1 VTALAPRREPAHPGT
16 GRVSVVIATRNRR
29 AELVRTLRQ
38 LTALPERPRLVV
50 VDNGSS
56 DGTAAAVRDGFPG
69 AELVVLRQNRGAW
82 ARNVGVTRSRTA
94 YVALSDDD
102 SWWEPGSLGTAAA
115 VLDACPQ
122 AGLLAARVLV
132 GAAARPDPAN
142 AAMSA
147 SPLPRGGLPGPR
159 VLGFLGCAAVLRRT
173 AFLAAGGFSRLLFIG
188 GEEQLLAYDLA
199 AAGWPA
205 CYVPEVV
212 ARHHPSAARDDAARA
227 YQLSRNRVLV
237 AWMRRPVRHAA
248 AETASLAG
256 RARREPAA
264 ARALAG
270 ALARLPV
277 AVAQRRALPADVEA
291 AARLLGH

>member
-1 VTALAPRREPAHPGT
+1 MTVLAPRHERAPAAT
-16 GRVSVVIATRNRR
+16 GRISVVIATRNRR
-29 AELVRTLRQ
+29 AELVRTLRH
-38 LTALPERPRLVV
+38 LTALRERPHLVV
-50 VDNGSS
+50 VDNASS

-69 AELVVLRQNRGAW
+69 ADLVVLRHNRGAW
-82 ARNVGVTRSRTA
+82 ARNVGVMRCRTR

-102 SWWEPGSLGTAAA
+102 SWWEPGSLATATA

-122 AGLLAARVLV
+122 AGLLAARILV

-142 AAMSA
+142 AEMST
-147 SPLPRGGLPGPR
+147 SPLPRQGLPGPR
-159 VLGFLGCAAVLRRT
+159 ILGFLGCAAVFRRE
-173 AFLAAGGFSRLLFIG
+173 AFLAAGGFSRLLFLG

-199 AAGWPA
+199 AAGWLA

-212 ARHHPSAARDDAARA
+212 ARHHPSPARDDAARA
-227 YQLSRNRVLV
+227 CQLSRNRVLV
-237 AWMRRPVRHAA
+237 AWMRRPVRRAV
-248 AETASLAG
+248 AETAILAA

-270 ALARLPV
+270 ALARLPA
-277 AVAQRRALPADVEA
+277 AVAQRRVLPADVEA